1 MTKFSTTLL
10 CAILLCVAT
19 LILGQRPRRKAPTN
33 QEKPS
38 LTYNQL
44 IGSGYDLL
52 KEGKIGEAYLAAM
65 EAAQKDPTRFEAY
78 ALAALALHVK
88 GAEREA
94 KTFIDKALSHA
105 PPDKKPL
112 LNDLAGKIA
121 DALTTP
127 VRSAPTNPETRPLQ
141 SARTP
146 REPAGSAPTDP
157 EMRRKLDAL
166 RLIVE
171 DADKST
177 DAESRRK
184 FLQEFL
190 AKSEPFVT
198 QYPGQTEIWVL
209 RAAAAIE
216 MDEAITGWQAGR
228 KLLALG
234 QDGGSDPKIQRL
246 IAMLDRKGWLGE
258 KPPAV
263 IGALVEEF
271 NSKVEAMGTQKFQGP
286 VCSTCKR
293 QESTENSLGFL
304 SGGCSD
310 GFDIEK
316 KHTHRSDDGVSF
328 ETVNYTL
335 LVTDSDFHAR
345 VFRQDNSTFPGQA
358 GSWQLLAAPNFI
370 RTWHR
375 HDTYKDDDGQI
386 KNKDS
391 EVKAEGRQAGNFGY
405 FFTFDAN
412 SSDELQSL
420 ADTLMKIHKTCLVLN
435 YR

>member
-1 MTKFSTTLL
+1 L
-10 CAILLCVAT
+10 IAT
-19 LILGQRPRRKAPTN
+19 
-33 QEKPS
+33 
-38 LTYNQL
+38 
-44 IGSGYDLL
+44 GYDLL
-52 KEGKIGEAYLAAM
+52 KEGKVGEAYVAATK
-65 EAAQKDPTRFEAY
+65 AAQKEPTRFEAY

-88 GAEREA
+88 AADSQA
-94 KTFIDKALSHA
+94 KTFIDKALSLA

-121 DALTTP
+121 EGLTSSVT
-127 VRSAPTNPETRPLQ
+127 SAPANPGTGPLQ

-146 REPAGSAPTDP
+146 RGPAQSAPTVP

-198 QYPGQTEIWVL
+198 QYPGETEIWVL

-234 QDGGSDPKIQRL
+234 QDGSSDPKIQRL

-258 KPPAV
+258 RPPAV
-263 IGALVEEF
+263 IGPLVEEF

-293 QESTENSLGFL
+293 QESTEISLGLL

-310 GFDIEK
+310 GFDIETK
-316 KHTHRSDDGVSF
+316 RTHRSDDGVTF
-328 ETVNYTL
+328 ETIKYTL
-335 LVTDSDFHAR
+335 LVTDSDFRAS
-345 VFRQDNSTFPGQA
+345 VFRLNNQFPGKG
-358 GSWQLLAAPNFI
+358 GSWLLTAAPNLV
-370 RTWHR
+370 RAWNVHE
-375 HDTYKDDDGQI
+375 TYKDDSGQI
-386 KNKDS
+386 KNYDG
-391 EVKAEGRQAGNFGY
+391 EVKVAVGRQAGSVGY
-405 FFTFDAN
+405 FFTFQAN

-420 ADTLMKIHKTCLVLN
+420 ADTLMKIRKACVIL
-435 YR
+435 R